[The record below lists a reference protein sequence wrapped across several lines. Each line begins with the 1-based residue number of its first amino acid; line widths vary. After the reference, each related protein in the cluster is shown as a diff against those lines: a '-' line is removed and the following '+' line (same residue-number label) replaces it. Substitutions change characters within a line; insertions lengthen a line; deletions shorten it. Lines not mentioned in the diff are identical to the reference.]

1 MKPQIRKYITEDV
14 NQVEGW
20 FFLPDM
26 LSFVYLDQIQ
36 EKLNVVGDLCE
47 VGVFE
52 AKSLALMSLF
62 CRGDEKVV
70 GYDLFPDDMQ
80 NRAQANIDKFGQK
93 KCVMLEAGDTS
104 GITLAALNERLGRG
118 LRMLH
123 IDAGHEYHEVY
134 HQLIVF
140 APFIKEGGVVI
151 MDDYQDREFPGIE
164 AAVLDFCEI
173 DRPRRFVPFFAG
185 GNKMYLCEQQNAA
198 IYQRMLL
205 DCEHLKDKCRLTK
218 VRDFNLLVGFSKLP
232 VSSASCVQKIDG
244 ADFPKLYPMDEK
256 RLAEQAAQF
265 DQITYGMNLDRNKL

>member
-1 MKPQIRKYITEDV
+1 MRQKINAYIREGANGV
-14 NQVEGW
+14 QGW

-26 LSFVYLDQIQ
+26 LAFDYLDQIQ
-36 EKLNVVGDLCE
+36 QKLNVIGDLCE

-52 AKSLALMSLF
+52 AKSLVLMSLF
-62 CRGDEKVV
+62 CRGDEKMV

-80 NRAQANIDKFGQK
+80 KRAQVNIDKFGAA
-93 KCVMLEAGDTS
+93 KCVSLQAGDTS
-104 GITLAALNERLGRG
+104 GITLQALNEKLGRG

-140 APFIKEGGVVI
+140 APFIKEGGIII

-173 DRPRRFVPFFAG
+173 DRPRRFIPFFAG
-185 GNKMYLCEQQNAA
+185 GNKMYLCELQNAA

-205 DCEHLKDKCRLTK
+205 QCEHLKDKCRLTR
-218 VRDFNLLVGFSKLP
+218 VRDFNILVGYSKLP
-232 VSSASCVQKIDG
+232 VTSASCLEKIDG
-244 ADFPKLYPMDEK
+244 GDFPKLYPQDEK
-256 RLAEQAAQF
+256 SLASEAARY
-265 DQITYGMNLDRNKL
+265 DQITYGMNLKRK